1 MDVAGFAARVRNRQ
15 TTGRTLK
22 APAHIQPHIR
32 ALAVKLMS
40 TRLAVFQPPR
50 PGSHRGDRLFNP
62 ASVSTMSFWQAFK
75 HFLSMQWWITAPLP
89 LKVAYFGL
97 ACAVVFGLAA
107 AIAGI
112 EFGREAEDQVVEVTE
127 DLLTIA
133 SLGGGPVLV
142 MGLISSFARRRTS
155 GRLWPH

>member
-1 MDVAGFAARVRNRQ
+1 
-15 TTGRTLK
+15 
-22 APAHIQPHIR
+22 
-32 ALAVKLMS
+32 
-40 TRLAVFQPPR
+40 
-50 PGSHRGDRLFNP
+50 
-62 ASVSTMSFWQAFK
+62 MSFLAMVLLNNDRQDAPPATARAAMTTALRRS
-75 HFLSMQWWITAPLP
+75 LSMQWWITAPLP

-133 SLGGGPVLV
+133 SLGGGPMLV

-155 GRLWPH
+155 GRSASTSNQTLPNSKPRLPSVRFPSKTAHQGRSP

>member
-1 MDVAGFAARVRNRQ
+1 
-15 TTGRTLK
+15 
-22 APAHIQPHIR
+22 
-32 ALAVKLMS
+32 
-40 TRLAVFQPPR
+40 
-50 PGSHRGDRLFNP
+50 
-62 ASVSTMSFWQAFK
+62 MSFWQACK

-97 ACAVVFGLAA
+97 ACAVMLGLAA

-133 SLGGGPVLV
+133 SLGRGPALV
-142 MGLISSFARRRTS
+142 VGLISSFAHQRTGRRLAPS
-155 GRLWPH
+155 ADG

>member
-1 MDVAGFAARVRNRQ
+1 
-15 TTGRTLK
+15 
-22 APAHIQPHIR
+22 
-32 ALAVKLMS
+32 
-40 TRLAVFQPPR
+40 
-50 PGSHRGDRLFNP
+50 
-62 ASVSTMSFWQAFK
+62 MSFWQAFR
-75 HFLSMQWWITAPLP
+75 HLLSIQWWIIAPLP

-112 EFGREAEDQVVEVTE
+112 EFGREAEDQVVDVTE

-142 MGLISSFARRRTS
+142 MGLISSVARRRTS
-155 GRLWPH
+155 GRTVMAKQKPPITYWAN